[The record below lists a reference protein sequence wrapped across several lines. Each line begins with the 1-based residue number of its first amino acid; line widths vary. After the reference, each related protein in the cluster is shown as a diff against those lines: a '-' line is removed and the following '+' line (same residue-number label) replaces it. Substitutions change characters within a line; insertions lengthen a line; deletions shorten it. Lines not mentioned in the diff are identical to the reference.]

1 MIPQIGTGTLKIME
15 YWLCETV
22 SQLIDLEMAQKLS

>member
-1 MIPQIGTGTLKIME
+1 MIPQTGTGTPINME
-15 YWLCETV
+15 YGLCETV